1 MKALSRIFFKGLMI
15 TLPVVLSFGL
25 LYWSFAASEQMLRI
39 PIEMLLPEGWYFP
52 GMGVA
57 AAIVIVF
64 FLGLLVQAY
73 VINTIFGWFEALVE
87 RIPVVKTLYTFV
99 RDLLKF
105 LAGDSHHSMQQ
116 VVQITIDGD
125 IQMIGFVTG
134 DNVSLGDQSGLVS
147 VYLPLSYQIG
157 GFLLYLPKSRCTPL
171 DIPVQQAMQQV
182 WTAHVAHRHEP
193 PAEK

>member
-1 MKALSRIFFKGLMI
+1 MKSLSGIFLKGLVI
-15 TLPVVLSFGL
+15 TLPVVISFGL
-25 LYWSFAASEQMLRI
+25 IYWSFAASEQLLRI
-39 PIEMLLPEGWYFP
+39 PLEMILPEGWYFP

-73 VINTIFGWFEALVE
+73 LVKKLFGWFESLVE
-87 RIPVVKTLYTFV
+87 HIPVVKTLYTSA

-116 VVQITIDGD
+116 VVQITLDGD

-134 DNVSLGDQSGLVS
+134 DDVRLGEQTGLVS

-171 DIPVQQAMQQV
+171 DIPVQQAMQQIL
-182 WTAHVAHRHEP
+182 TANVA
-193 PAEK
+193 AKN